1 MLRKSGM
8 DDERDFR
15 YYANSEL
22 TSWPRLLATLCILAN
37 EEVNVRATIEH
48 HNESQPTRQPLSRR

>member
-8 DDERDFR
+8 DELDFR

-22 TSWPRLLATLCILAN
+22 TSWPRLLATLCILAT
-37 EEVNVRATIEH
+37 EEVNVRAEIER
-48 HNESQPTRQPLSRR
+48 HNETQSSRQPLSRR